1 MRTSC
6 VKNGLVVGVILL
18 FIAVAVQPVIIADV
32 SKEPDNSELPDLAIV
47 KIFPYYWVYIESGII
62 LMFTPVILV
71 KDAKYNGIIR
81 IEGQIQRLGSTI
93 PVYTEYTI
101 EKGSYE
107 EGCIITLDRYGMGSF
122 DKIPI
127 GIYEVSFTIIPEE
140 EEANK
145 LNNKRSEFYFI
156 WGQFNL
162 RGLLIMCLYP

>member
-1 MRTSC
+1 MRTSG
-6 VKNGLVVGVILL
+6 VKNGLVMIVILL
-18 FIAVAVQPVIIADV
+18 FVGVAVQPAFAEVYID
-32 SKEPDNSELPDLAIV
+32 SDYSELPDLAIV

-62 LMFTPVILV
+62 LKFTPVILV

-81 IEGQIQRLGSTI
+81 IEGKIQRLGSTI

-107 EGCIITLDRYGMGSF
+107 KGHIITLDRYGMGSF

-145 LNNKRSEFYFI
+145 LNNKRSEFFFI

-162 RGLLIMCLYP
+162 RGLLITCLYP